1 MGILEPKEGKLYPV
15 DPKIIDLCLIPGLAF
30 DLEGHRIG
38 FGAGYYDRFLPL
50 LKPGTPKMAL
60 AFDFQISPK
69 PLPHEAHD
77 VKLDFI
83 CTEKKVYT
91 L

>member
-1 MGILEPKEGKLYPV
+1 
-15 DPKIIDLCLIPGLAF
+15 
-30 DLEGHRIG
+30 
-38 FGAGYYDRFLPL
+38 
-50 LKPGTPKMAL
+50 MAL
-60 AFDFQISPK
+60 AFDFQISLK